1 MRRVMIAVAFL
12 ATGAGALASGYDDY
26 MRGFQARR
34 AGNMDAAL
42 TAYTAA
48 LAAPDLAAT
57 YLPDAHVGRADVL
70 LRKGRCAE
78 AITDLDAALAA
89 RPALIEALTLRAGA
103 HTCLNQKEAALADYD
118 AAVAATPTTVLFSTR
133 AEFRWRQGDFA
144 AAAED
149 YMKAVKAQNKRT
161 FEPRQG
167 QYALLGYAISA
178 ARAKTFDAAAFAA
191 AAQTLPDDEWPA
203 PLIDVIA
210 GKIKIEA
217 VQREA
222 THGENDAP
230 AFRRCQADYY
240 IGEWKYAGGDPAG
253 KAMLLELES
262 ICPKNAGVLRDARF
276 DLRRIP

>member
-1 MRRVMIAVAFL
+1 MIAIAFL
-12 ATGAGALASGYDDY
+12 ATGAGAFASGYDDY
-26 MRGFQARR
+26 TRAYAARR
-34 AGNMDAAL
+34 AGNVDLAL

-57 YLPDAHVGRADVL
+57 YVPDAHVGRADML

-89 RPALIEALTLRAGA
+89 RPALIEALTMRAGA
-103 HTCLNQKEAALADYD
+103 HTCLNQKEAAQADYD
-118 AAVAATPTTVLFSTR
+118 AAVAASPTTVLFSSR
-133 AEFRWRQGDFA
+133 AEFRWHQGDFA

-178 ARAKTFDAAAFAA
+178 ARAKTFDASAFAA
-191 AAQTLPDDEWPA
+191 AAKTLPDDEWPA
-203 PLIDVIA
+203 PLIDFIA

-222 THGENDAP
+222 ALGDGDTP
-230 AFRRCQADYY
+230 AYRRCQTGYY
-240 IGEWKYAGGDPAG
+240 VGEWKYAGGDPAG

-262 ICPKNAGVLRDARF
+262 ICPKNAAVLRGARI